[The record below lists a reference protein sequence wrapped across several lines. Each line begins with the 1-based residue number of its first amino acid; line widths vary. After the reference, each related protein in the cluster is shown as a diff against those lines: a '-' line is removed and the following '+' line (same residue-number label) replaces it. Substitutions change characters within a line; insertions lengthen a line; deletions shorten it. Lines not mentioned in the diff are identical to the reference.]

1 MLWVADFGQWSLPS
15 LWSSYSIFHMH
26 LIYTTATDWSYE
38 STEEIKSIFG
48 LASASISSPNC

>member
-1 MLWVADFGQWSLPS
+1 
-15 LWSSYSIFHMH
+15 MH

-48 LASASISSPNC
+48 LASASISSPNKLLRTMVAAA